1 MKAEIYL
8 HRSFKKLY
16 IPDRYIF
23 LKFLLITFPLVLAVY
38 SLLPGLTRLMSSSAQ
53 YTFSPSGA
61 SSGTEIFQKSYLLRD
76 ISVLDFPQGY
86 SSPTFSLILLLVSLL
101 SIVVILRIRIP
112 KPVVLWIV
120 FISSINIV
128 SSIFFILCPSKFPY
142 DSRQFSELYVLTE
155 INIWFLAPV
164 ITGMAITPLPSTLF
178 SKLVVNISVLF
189 YSLVFGIVRYAV
201 FLNILSKI
209 SFLFMAVLFFA
220 FGPLLDFFYMVG
232 IYSFYLCRISKKAG
246 NNLEIW
252 KWSF

>member
-1 MKAEIYL
+1 
-8 HRSFKKLY
+8 
-16 IPDRYIF
+16 
-23 LKFLLITFPLVLAVY
+23 
-38 SLLPGLTRLMSSSAQ
+38 
-53 YTFSPSGA
+53 
-61 SSGTEIFQKSYLLRD
+61 
-76 ISVLDFPQGY
+76 
-86 SSPTFSLILLLVSLL
+86 
-101 SIVVILRIRIP
+101 
-112 KPVVLWIV
+112 
-120 FISSINIV
+120 
-128 SSIFFILCPSKFPY
+128 
-142 DSRQFSELYVLTE
+142 
-155 INIWFLAPV
+155 
-164 ITGMAITPLPSTLF
+164 MAITPLPSTLF